1 MKKIALLLAI
11 LLALGAC
18 FVSCGSS
25 DKKENAGEGSSA
37 GANKTEFIL
46 FEGDYQSLSG
56 TQLKSSDAS
65 VVEVVR
71 EGLVRACKPGTAKVT
86 AKSGNKDITYTVT
99 VVDLSVV
106 TLGTDYKEVS
116 EAKFKEVFD
125 SEIAS
130 IISSHAQYTEVTD
143 RTDVRKGDKVNI
155 NYVGKMNGK
164 EFEGGTGTYDLVI
177 GSKSFIDGFEDGLIG
192 KECGTTVD
200 LNLTF
205 PDPYSN
211 NPDFAG
217 KPVVFTVTINK
228 ITAPEAYSDELVK
241 KATGYA
247 TIEEYEAHLKMLV
260 ATDLMFTKLSAES
273 KISRIPEEVKQY
285 YYDGYVQDMI
295 DYLAAYGMTVTTKE
309 EIISVMGYTQAS
321 FDEMVWSNVT
331 AQIEQDYVFYRYC
344 KEHGI
349 QLNDELYQKHLA
361 SFLALYDCDD
371 EADMLKT
378 YSITLDTL
386 YESFLYEM
394 VMEHMYKDAVIV
406 SDAK

>member
-1 MKKIALLLAI
+1 MRKIALMLAI
-11 LLALGAC
+11 LMAFGAC
-18 FVSCGSS
+18 FVSCGKD
-25 DKKENAGEGSSA
+25 DKKENEGTGSA
-37 GANKTEFIL
+37 VGANKTEFMI
-46 FEGDYQSLSG
+46 FEGDYQSLTGSE
-56 TQLKSSDAS
+56 LKSSDTS

-71 EGLVRACKPGTAKVT
+71 DGLVRACKPGTAKIT
-86 AKSGNKDITYTVT
+86 AKNEGKSITYTVT
-99 VVDLSVV
+99 VIDLSVV

-125 SEIAS
+125 AEIAEIMS
-130 IISSHAQYTEVTD
+130 NFAQYTEVTD
-143 RTDVRKGDKVNI
+143 RTDVRDGDKVNI

-177 GSKSFIDGFEDGLIG
+177 GSNSFIDGFEDGLIG
-192 KECGTTVD
+192 EELGTTVD
-200 LNLTF
+200 LDLTF

-228 ITAPEAYSDELVK
+228 ISAPEAYSDELVK

-260 ATDLMFTKLSAES
+260 ATDLMFTKLADES
-273 KISRIPEEVKQY
+273 KVSSIPEDVKQY

-309 EIISVMGYTQAS
+309 EIISTMGYTQAS
-321 FDEMVWSNVT
+321 FDEMVWSSVN

-344 KEHGI
+344 KEYGI
-349 QLNDELYQKHLA
+349 RLNDELYQKHLA
-361 SFLALYDCDD
+361 SFLELYECKD

-406 SDAK
+406 SDAE